1 MTRRE
6 DLTLLISAITLTVVA
21 LLVITLEA
29 QFSPTTVTSGDTA
42 MRGLLT
48 DPFLQLPT
56 PSSVRVVW
64 FTEFAGQQH
73 TVAYSPQPAD

>member
-29 QFSPTTVTSGDTA
+29 QFSPTTATSGA
-42 MRGLLT
+42 YGC
-48 DPFLQLPT
+48 LQSAT
-56 PSSVRVVW
+56 GR
-64 FTEFAGQQH
+64 
-73 TVAYSPQPAD
+73 